1 MLNRYPLW
9 VYLLVVAVLL
19 TGAVLALPNLYGEDP
34 AVQISA
40 DQRGVEVDEA
50 LAARAGEALQ
60 GAGLAPVATERTEN
74 RLLVRFG
81 GTEEQLRA
89 QEVLREA
96 LGGAYVV
103 ALNLAPA
110 TPGWLE
116 VLGVLP
122 MYLGLDLRGG
132 VHFLLEV
139 DMPAAVR
146 QAEERYV
153 NDLRTLLRNEKLRYR
168 AVTLREDGAI
178 LVSFAEPEVRTQAY
192 DLMRRHFDDL
202 VVTEEA
208 AGGDYALAA
217 RLSEVAVRELKRFAL
232 QQNLT
237 TLRNRVNEL
246 GVAEPVI
253 QQQGEGR
260 IVVQLPG
267 VQDTARA
274 KEILGATATLEFR
287 MVDEEHVSPKDME
300 DAEAG
305 RPPINSRLYRD
316 REGRPIL
323 LDRRVIITGDHITG
337 AASGIEQ
344 QSGTPAVFI
353 TLDARG
359 AGIMADR
366 TKDRVG
372 KRMAVVFIENKVETR
387 RGAEGEPVR
396 VKRTVEEVINVAVIR
411 ERLAKRFQISGLDS
425 SEEAR
430 DLALLLRAGALAA
443 PMEIVEERVVGPSLG
458 ADNVR
463 QGFLA
468 SVVGLLLSFLFMAL
482 YYRLF
487 GLVAGVALLLNVVL
501 VVAVMSMLQATLTLP
516 GIAGIV
522 LSVGMAVDANVL
534 IYERVREELRA
545 GNTPQAAIH
554 AGYERAFTT
563 ILDSNVTTIIAALA
577 LFGLGSGP
585 IRGFAVTLIIGIV
598 TSMFTAIVG
607 TRAVINLVYGGRRV
621 PALSI

>member
-1 MLNRYPLW
+1 
-9 VYLLVVAVLL
+9 
-19 TGAVLALPNLYGEDP
+19 
-34 AVQISA
+34 
-40 DQRGVEVDEA
+40 
-50 LAARAGEALQ
+50 
-60 GAGLAPVATERTEN
+60 
-74 RLLVRFG
+74 
-81 GTEEQLRA
+81 
-89 QEVLREA
+89 
-96 LGGAYVV
+96 
-103 ALNLAPA
+103 
-110 TPGWLE
+110 
-116 VLGVLP
+116 
-122 MYLGLDLRGG
+122 
-132 VHFLLEV
+132 
-139 DMPAAVR
+139 
-146 QAEERYV
+146 
-153 NDLRTLLRNEKLRYR
+153 
-168 AVTLREDGAI
+168 
-178 LVSFAEPEVRTQAY
+178 
-192 DLMRRHFDDL
+192 
-202 VVTEEA
+202 
-208 AGGDYALAA
+208 
-217 RLSEVAVRELKRFAL
+217 
-232 QQNLT
+232 
-237 TLRNRVNEL
+237 
-246 GVAEPVI
+246 
-253 QQQGEGR
+253 
-260 IVVQLPG
+260 
-267 VQDTARA
+267 
-274 KEILGATATLEFR
+274 
-287 MVDEEHVSPKDME
+287 
-300 DAEAG
+300 
-305 RPPINSRLYRD
+305 
-316 REGRPIL
+316 
-323 LDRRVIITGDHITG
+323 
-337 AASGIEQ
+337 
-344 QSGTPAVFI
+344 
-353 TLDARG
+353 
-359 AGIMADR
+359 
-366 TKDRVG
+366 
-372 KRMAVVFIENKVETR
+372 MAVVFIENKVETR

>member
-9 VYLLVVAVLL
+9 IYLMIVAVLL
-19 TGAVLALPNLYGEDP
+19 VGAVYALPNVYGEDP
-34 AVQISA
+34 AIQISA
-40 DQRGVEVDEA
+40 ERGAQIDAALEA
-50 LAARAGEALQ
+50 RVKDVAR
-60 GAGLAPVATERTEN
+60 GAGIEPIAAERSEG
-74 RLLVRFG
+74 RLLVRFS
-81 GTEEQLRA
+81 GTEEQLKA
-89 QEVLREA
+89 QELVRSA
-96 LGGAYVV
+96 LGDAYVV
-103 ALNLAPA
+103 ALNLAPS

-116 VLGVLP
+116 ALGAIP

-139 DMPAAVR
+139 DMPGALR
-146 QAEERYV
+146 QAEDRYV
-153 NDLRTLLRNEKLRYR
+153 NDLRPLLRDEKVRYKSVSR
-168 AVTLREDGAI
+168 RDDGAI
-178 LVSFAEPEVRTQAY
+178 VATFTEAEARAKAY
-192 DLMRRHFDDL
+192 DLVRRAFGDL
-202 VVTEEA
+202 VVSEEQ
-208 AGGDYALAA
+208 AGGELALVM
-217 RLSEVAVRELKRFAL
+217 RLSEPAVRELKRFAL
-232 QQNLT
+232 HQNLT

-253 QQQGEGR
+253 QQQGESR

-287 MVDEEHVSPKDME
+287 MVDEEHTSPKDLE
-300 DAEAG
+300 DAAAG
-305 RPPINSRLYRD
+305 RAPVSSRLYRD

-323 LDRRVIITGDHITG
+323 LDKRVIITGDHITD

-344 QSGTPAVFI
+344 QTGTPAVFI
-353 TLDARG
+353 TLDGRG

-366 TKDRVG
+366 TRDNVG
-372 KRMAVVFIENKVETR
+372 KRMAVVFIENKVDTR
-387 RGAEGEPVR
+387 RGADGETVR

-443 PMEIVEERVVGPSLG
+443 PMEIAEERTVGPSLG

-468 SVVGLLLSFLFMAL
+468 SITGLALSFAFMAI

-487 GLVAGVALLLNVVL
+487 GFVAGIALLLNVVL
-501 VVAVMSMLQATLTLP
+501 VVAIMSVLQATLTLP

-534 IYERVREELRA
+534 IYERIREELRN

-585 IRGFAVTLIIGIV
+585 IRGFAVTLIIGIA
-598 TSMFTAIVG
+598 TSMFTAIIG
-607 TRAVINLVYGGRRV
+607 TRSVINLIYGGRRV
-621 PALSI
+621 AALSV